1 MSKKVVVIG
10 ASDRDSDWIKHATPG
25 AQERDLAAHDYVEAK
40 LKSRSTKPDKKSGTG
55 EKPKR
60 RT

>member
-1 MSKKVVVIG
+1 MKTLVIG
-10 ASDRDSDWIKHATPG
+10 ASDLNADWIGNLRNGEVRREQRRIYNKVRKRAI
-25 AQERDLAAHDYVEAK
+25 
-40 LKSRSTKPDKKSGTG
+40 KPDKKSGTG